1 MSQLSHTLV
10 TEMFAE
16 SERREPPPPGYL
28 RTADLMAALSLAS
41 DLAVGLPAE
50 HAVRSCYIALHVAD
64 QMQLPAEQRV
74 DVYYAE
80 LLMDAGC
87 TAWTSQLAG
96 VILSDEIAARREFV
110 FQRNARDPVE
120 VFGWMRDHVASGASV
135 PRRVRYGLQFALQGR
150 EFVREGFRNTCEV
163 AQRFAARLGMSEAVQ
178 DALLSVFEQW
188 DGGGPGGRRG
198 DAIPLTSRIV
208 YASSFFEAL
217 HQFGGPDAALELA
230 RRKRGTAFDP
240 AVVDAFLAVTRRPG
254 FWAELEQES
263 LWAQVMA
270 LEPTSPRQFLPAEQL
285 EEVALAF
292 ADFADLKSPFTAGH
306 SRRVGDLAQSIARR
320 LGLANGQV
328 STIRQAALMHDVGL
342 AAVPSY
348 TLDRPRGKL
357 SQSEQEMLRLHP
369 YHAERIFARVPAL
382 GPLVPLVASHHERM
396 DGHGYYRGL
405 SGEQIPVGARIISVA
420 DGFDELTHETPDRE
434 AVDVTVALIRLQDDA
449 GGGGLWPE
457 AVSALQQELGAA
469 GPPQARRKSAAQP
482 AGLTEREVEILR
494 MLARG
499 MSRRQIADELVISQH
514 TVRHHL
520 EHIYAKV
527 GVGTRVAAALFA
539 VEHDLIQ

>member
-1 MSQLSHTLV
+1 MTASHQ
-10 TEMFAE
+10 ADD
-16 SERREPPPPGYL
+16 PPPGFL

-50 HAVRSCYIALHVAD
+50 HAVRSCYIAMHVAD
-64 QMQLPAEQRV
+64 QLQLQADQQV

-96 VILSDEIAARREFV
+96 IIFNDEIAARRDMV
-110 FQRNARDPVE
+110 FRRNARDPVD
-120 VFGWMRDHVASGASV
+120 VFGWLRSYVAPDASL

-163 AQRFAARLGMSEAVQ
+163 AQRFAQRLGMSQAVQ

-198 DAIPLTSRIV
+198 EAIPLTSRIV
-208 YASSFFEAL
+208 FATSFFEAL
-217 HQFGGPDAALELA
+217 YQFGGPDAALDLA
-230 RRKRGTAFDP
+230 RRKRGSAFDP
-240 AVVDAFLAVTRRPG
+240 AVVDAFLAVSRKRE
-254 FWAELEQES
+254 FWAGLEQES
-263 LWAQVMA
+263 LWSTVLA
-270 LEPTSPRQFLPAEQL
+270 LEPDSPRQFLREEQL
-285 EEVALAF
+285 DDVALAF
-292 ADFADLKSPFTAGH
+292 ADFADLKSVFSAGH
-306 SRRVGDLAQSIARR
+306 SRRVGDLAHAIAQRLRVSNSQSR
-320 LGLANGQV
+320 
-328 STIRQAALMHDVGL
+328 TIRQAALMHDVGL

-348 TLDRPRGKL
+348 TLDRAREKL
-357 SQSEQEMLRLHP
+357 SQSEQELLRLHP
-369 YHAERIFARVPAL
+369 YHAERIFARVRAL
-382 GPLVPLVASHHERM
+382 DPIVPLVASHHERM
-396 DGHGYYRGL
+396 DGSGYYRAL
-405 SGEQIPVGARIISVA
+405 SGEQIPVGARVIAVA
-420 DGFDELTHETPDRE
+420 DAFDELTHQSPEHPPLE
-434 AVDVTVALIRLQDDA
+434 PELALRKLQDDT
-449 GGGGLWPE
+449 GHGLWVE
-457 AVSALQQELGAA
+457 AVRALAEELGSA
-469 GPPQARRKSAAQP
+469 GARPVRRQAVQP

-499 MSRRQIADELVISQH
+499 KSRRQIADELVLSQH

-539 VEHDLIQ
+539 AEHDLIR